1 MKKKENQMDH
11 PNTDTDNVGKTAGEI
26 AKYINRVKRLDQDYI
41 SYYSAS
47 SEMQEISDILDILSL
62 AIAAIAA
69 ISLLVGGIGIIN
81 IMLVSVTERTKEIGI
96 RKALGARTKD
106 ILSQFLIEA
115 VILSCIGGIIGIG
128 LGIGVAGI
136 AATVLD
142 AKLVVST
149 SSIIASVTFSVAV
162 GIIFGLFPAKKAAKM
177 NPIDALRYE

>member
-1 MKKKENQMDH
+1 MEAASVVRMDLEQ
-11 PNTDTDNVGKTAGEI
+11 T
-26 AKYINRVKRLDQDYI
+26 
-41 SYYSAS
+41 
-47 SEMQEISDILDILSL
+47 
-62 AIAAIAA
+62 
-69 ISLLVGGIGIIN
+69 
-81 IMLVSVTERTKEIGI
+81 VSVKGTVEGTDSAEVYSGSQRRITEILVKEGD
-96 RKALGARTKD
+96 RVHNGENLARLEDDSSTVNYEKALGARTKD